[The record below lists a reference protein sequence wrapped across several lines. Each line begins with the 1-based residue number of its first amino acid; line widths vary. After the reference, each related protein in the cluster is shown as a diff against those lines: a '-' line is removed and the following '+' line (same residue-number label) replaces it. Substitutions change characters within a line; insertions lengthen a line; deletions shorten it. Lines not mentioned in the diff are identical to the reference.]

1 MKIAAHDNMAVCL
14 RMLAEI
20 YHAARRYTCTAKPQA
35 QHTSTAEQQHSTTLT
50 TPSSLLPP
58 PSPSLWPLSK
68 ADAGKGVTIHIGK
81 LRGLKL
87 IEDIAS
93 GPYLQGNAWLLVKTG
108 DADAV
113 VTSESVYEAH
123 EILKNKQAR
132 FLQFWASRWE
142 DKGREK
148 SESEKGR
155 V

>member
-1 MKIAAHDNMAVCL
+1 M
-14 RMLAEI
+14 
-20 YHAARRYTCTAKPQA
+20 
-35 QHTSTAEQQHSTTLT
+35 
-50 TPSSLLPP
+50 
-58 PSPSLWPLSK
+58 
-68 ADAGKGVTIHIGK
+68 TIHIGK

>member
-1 MKIAAHDNMAVCL
+1 MHS
-14 RMLAEI
+14 
-20 YHAARRYTCTAKPQA
+20 QA
-35 QHTSTAEQQHSTTLT
+35 SSTAHKHSRAAALYNAHH
-50 TPSSLLPP
+50 SLLPP
-58 PSPSLWPLSK
+58 PSLWPLSK

-123 EILKNKQAR
+123 DILKNKQAR